1 MTFRRSIL
9 ALAALGLI
17 TLAACED
24 DPILQPQQQS
34 KPAGGS
40 YSRIITDSTG
50 TPSSARAPIDP
61 RMNPERF

>member
-1 MTFRRSIL
+1 MTIKRSIL

-40 YSRIITDSTG
+40 YSRITTDSTG
-50 TPSSARAPIDP
+50 IPPSARAPIDQ
-61 RMNPERF
+61 RRNPQRF